1 MKALL
6 AALLLAIACIHG
18 ALAHVTSTGLAVLEV
33 NDGRLAYRL
42 TLVATEQEEE
52 MAPPCWPPPMATRPR
67 PPR

>member
-42 TLVATEQEEE
+42 TLVATDACTLPLEGE
-52 MAPPCWPPPMATRPR
+52 
-67 PPR
+67 